1 MKKSCKWFVSGFAM
15 FVAVV
20 CLMVSLIMFDRVGAI
35 FAQKASAEQIVVPNN
50 GTAENA
56 EINVPQ
62 PHAQNEYI
70 FCDQEIVLPGEGF
83 KVVDTGYATN
93 PSLAFTLPYYTKS
106 AKELSDMGYT
116 KCYISFYFEYQ
127 EAGYEGDQYVQ
138 ILDSSGK
145 VLVFQK
151 YLTDETYQRF
161 TLSVNKPLSELEYK
175 GGIIVQ
181 FNAGGYGRD
190 DWYLKKFRMTIA
202 YYYGDIQNKE

>member
-62 PHAQNEYI
+62 PHAQNELVVV
-70 FCDQEIVLPGEGF
+70 DKQEIFSGQGWLVL
-83 KVVDTGYATN
+83 DTGYATN

-106 AKELSDMGYT
+106 TQELSDMGYT
-116 KCYISFYFEYQ
+116 KCYISFYFGYQ

-145 VLVFQK
+145 VLVSQK

-161 TLSVNKPLSELEYK
+161 TLTVNKPLSELEHK

-190 DWYLKKFRMTIA
+190 DWYLKEFHMKIS
-202 YYYGDIQNKE
+202 YYYGDSQI